1 MEKFMRMVDIILK
14 KRNGEALSD
23 EEISFVI
30 DRYVKGE
37 IPDYQMAALLMA
49 IYFRGMNIYE
59 TLTLTKKMAYSGD
72 VLDLSSI
79 PGIKIDK
86 HSTGGVGDKTTLI
99 FAPLIV
105 SLGYKVAKMS
115 GRSLGHTGGT
125 IDKLESIPGFRTTL
139 SEKEFLD
146 QVKRIGIAIVG
157 QTENLVPADKKIYA
171 LRDVTGTVDIAPLI
185 ASSVMSKK
193 IAGGSDVIILDVKV
207 GKGAFMKDI
216 NSAREL
222 AKLMVEIGKGL
233 GKKIAA
239 IISQME
245 QPLGEAVGNALE
257 VREAIDVLKGKGPE
271 DLKEV
276 VIALAMESLNLV
288 GSEEDREILRK
299 KIEDSI
305 TSGKALRKFE
315 DLIEAQGGD
324 PQVIYDY
331 NLLPTAKIQKEVY
344 SLEEGYVEDI
354 DAYKVA
360 LSVMALGA
368 GREKKEDSI
377 DLAVGIKLYKKIG
390 DRVLKNEPIVAFY
403 ANDPEK
409 LRQAQEIFKNAI
421 KIGDEKKEPLPLILD
436 IIL

>member
-1 MEKFMRMVDIILK
+1 MRMVDIILK
-14 KRNGEALSD
+14 KRNGEALSE

-79 PGIKIDK
+79 AGIKIDK

-146 QVKRIGIAIVG
+146 QVKRIGVAIIG

-171 LRDVTGTVDIAPLI
+171 LRDVTGTVDVAPLI

-193 IAGGSDVIILDVKV
+193 IAGGADVIVLDVKV
-207 GKGAFMKDI
+207 GKGAFMRDI

-271 DLKEV
+271 DLKEL
-276 VIALAMESLNLV
+276 VIALAMEALNLA
-288 GSEEDREILRK
+288 GLEKDREILRK

-331 NLLPTAKIQKEVY
+331 NLLPTAKIQKELY
-344 SLEEGYVEDI
+344 PLEEGYMEDM
-354 DAYKVA
+354 DTYKVA

-368 GREKKEDSI
+368 GREKKR
-377 DLAVGIKLYKKIG
+377 G
-390 DRVLKNEPIVAFY
+390 
-403 ANDPEK
+403 
-409 LRQAQEIFKNAI
+409 
-421 KIGDEKKEPLPLILD
+421 
-436 IIL
+436 

>member
-1 MEKFMRMVDIILK
+1 MRMVDIILK
-14 KRNGEALSD
+14 KRNGEALSE

-79 PGIKIDK
+79 AGIKIDK

-146 QVKRIGIAIVG
+146 QVKRIGVAIIG

-171 LRDVTGTVDIAPLI
+171 LRDVTGTVDVAPLI

-193 IAGGSDVIILDVKV
+193 IAGGADVIVLDVKV
-207 GKGAFMKDI
+207 GKGAFMRDI

-271 DLKEV
+271 DLKEL
-276 VIALAMESLNLV
+276 VIALAMEALNLA
-288 GSEEDREILRK
+288 GLEKDREILRK

-331 NLLPTAKIQKEVY
+331 NLLPTAKIQKELY
-344 SLEEGYVEDI
+344 PLEEGYMEDM
-354 DAYKVA
+354 DTYKVA

-390 DRVLKNEPIVAFY
+390 DRVLKNEPIVTFY
-403 ANDPEK
+403 ANDSEK
-409 LRQAQEIFKNAI
+409 LRHAQEIFKDAI